1 MKELPYIIDP
11 KVFSE
16 EIRRLIDER
25 EYGKIHINRSKRIRL
40 SKEQRKRIF
49 DKTDG
54 RCHVCGGAI
63 DINEF
68 EADHVKNHTSGG
80 LCNEENFLPSCGAC
94 NNYRWHYS
102 PEELQWILKIGIWA
116 KTQIAKE
123 TDIGKDLTDK
133 FLKHESN
140 REKRRKNPRTPH
152 NGQPA
157 I

>member
-1 MKELPYIIDP
+1 MKELPHITDP

-25 EYGKIHINRSKRIRL
+25 EEGKNSSNRSRRSRL

-54 RCHVCGGAI
+54 RCHVCGCSI
-63 DINEF
+63 DINDF

-80 LCNEENFLPSCGAC
+80 LCNEENFLPSCGHC

-123 TDIGKDLTDK
+123 TDIGKVITDK
-133 FLKHESN
+133 FLNYESS
-140 REKRRKNPRTPH
+140 REKRRKNPRKPY
-152 NGQPA
+152 NGQPEP
-157 I
+157 

>member
-1 MKELPYIIDP
+1 MKELPYISDT

-16 EIRRLIDER
+16 KIRRLIDER
-25 EYGKIHINRSKRIRL
+25 EESKIYSNLAKRVRL

-54 RCHVCGGAI
+54 RCHICGDSI
-63 DINEF
+63 EINEF

-116 KTQIAKE
+116 KTQVAKQ
-123 TDIGKDLTDK
+123 TVIGKIIADK

-140 REKRRKNPRTPH
+140 REKRRNNPRTPY
-152 NGQPA
+152 NG
-157 I
+157 